1 MIFVSVSPDAGR
13 ACVGGRGE
21 DGMQQKRS
29 DERQIAEWVKE
40 TCLLF
45 GSSVQTAHTV
55 ASIFVEG
62 LQRDGREARDE

>member
-1 MIFVSVSPDAGR
+1 MK
-13 ACVGGRGE
+13 
-21 DGMQQKRS
+21 KRS

-45 GSSVQTAHTV
+45 GSSVQTAYTV

-62 LQRDGREARDE
+62 LQLDGWDARDE

>member
-1 MIFVSVSPDAGR
+1 MK
-13 ACVGGRGE
+13 
-21 DGMQQKRS
+21 KRS

-45 GSSVQTAHTV
+45 GSSVQTAYTV

-62 LQRDGREARDE
+62 LQQHVLTEELVPEHHQRVDGLD